1 MTTSEV
7 TPDFIDKLRKILA
20 LTTSPVEGEAA
31 AAAAMLQKLLTSR
44 NLTMADLEAK
54 GASGP
59 GVREETTD
67 LGKAAFQWKLDLASA
82 IAEHYYCYAI
92 IRADKTIQFIGRP
105 ENIKALQMLY
115 LWLVDQIKRISAD
128 ARRVWIAERGEHIDP
143 LRWQVNF
150 GVGCVERLHNR
161 LRELTK
167 AEQDSAGT
175 ALVIHHKSEISD
187 YMEEA
192 YGYRMDGNLTKQQ
205 QKYAARRDEMNR
217 QHDEDR
223 AAMADAEFYA
233 KCPSESPEAQAAREA
248 ATAAWWA
255 KEERN
260 SKRRTGRA
268 GRRVDYVKE
277 DQAYEARV
285 TGRAHADRLN
295 LTPFIEG
302 PGGKDG
308 NLK

>member
-31 AAAAMLQKLLTSR
+31 AAAAMLQKLLLSR
-44 NLTMADLEAK
+44 NLTMADLEKK
-54 GASGP
+54 GASAP

-67 LGKAAFQWKLDLASA
+67 LGKAAFQWKLDLAEG
-82 IAEHYYCYAI
+82 IATHYYCHAI
-92 IRADKTIQFIGRP
+92 INYDKTINFIGRP

-115 LWLVDQIKRISAD
+115 LWLVDQIKRISANE
-128 ARRVWIAERGEHIDP
+128 RRTWIATNGQHIDP

-150 GVGCVERLHNR
+150 GVGAVERLRLR
-161 LRELTK
+161 LRELTQ
-167 AEQDSAGT
+167 AEADSAGT
-175 ALVIHHKSEISD
+175 ALVVHHKTEISD
-187 YMEEA
+187 YMEDK
-192 YGYRMDGNLTKQQ
+192 YGRRVDGQRTKQQ
-205 QKYAARRDEMNR
+205 QAAYDRMNEMTR

-223 AAMADAEFYA
+223 ANMEDAKFYA
-233 KCPSESPEAQAAREA
+233 KYPYESPEAQAAAQARSD
-248 ATAAWWA
+248 AWWA

-260 SKRRTGRA
+260 AKRRTGRA
-268 GRRVDYVKE
+268 GPRVDRVKE
-277 DQAYEARV
+277 DQAFEARA
-285 TGRAHADRLN
+285 TGRQAAERIN
-295 LTPFIEG
+295 LRPFIEG